1 MSTPTEQTV
10 KHGQPK
16 PITDV
21 QLEQAIV
28 SAEALRCEDWKSMN
42 PQHLQTHLL
51 LVSVCAAPL
60 MRECLEHRQRL
71 KHINDLSDSANV
83 IHLPQ

>member
-1 MSTPTEQTV
+1 MSEKVAQTV
-10 KHGQPK
+10 QRGQPG
-16 PITDV
+16 PITDI

-28 SAEALRCEDWKSMN
+28 SAEALRAEEWETM
-42 PQHLQTHLL
+42 PPEHFRTHLL

-71 KHINDLSDSANV
+71 KQINDLSDQTNV